1 MVVEILLKVLQAYL
15 PFFKLGIFIA
25 IELEKSNHMKLILS
39 LLLIYTFLNA
49 KITPYFSLIVHKPF
63 NAGLFDITEDYDR
76 SISAVGFSKE
86 FTQASH
92 TSRTY
97 TNAFDYLASV
107 SRKHGSQMTLLKVD
121 TQAKILLSK
130 VAKLSQFNKAVSIIK
145 TPTNGYFIGG
155 YTLDGSLLVA
165 KLNENG
171 NIIYT
176 KTFGTK
182 NYDKMNALIK
192 LKDGGLLAVGS
203 SFTSRD
209 AQDNIFQTGLGNNDI
224 FITKFTKNGQILW
237 SKKYGTQYDDKGID
251 AAQAEDGSIIILSS
265 TTSEQT
271 QDVSFMRLTE
281 NGDKLRLNNFITHAK
296 DKNLVIP
303 KKIIK
308 LRDNT
313 FLVSLIEYNQVK
325 KEHIRLV
332 KIDLH
337 TDILLDKN
345 IETTYPSGLNDIK
358 EFSNG
363 TLMGVGYVRD
373 KENTDGLA
381 MLLDS
386 HLSML
391 KQEHY
396 GDKSYDVFNAL
407 TILHNSKVAVA
418 GIHTDDDAQEGNMW
432 IVKLNHDAT
441 LTQLST
447 QSSNFYTV
455 LCKLFDKEIK
465 NKTVTIK
472 EDLTIEFSKEALYFQ
487 VGKCALN
494 TQQKEFLAQFNKKL
508 LNFLY
513 ANRENIS
520 ALEINGHTSS
530 EWKNANFTDKYL
542 NNENLS
548 MKRSFSVI
556 EAMFR
561 SQSSAMQHWLSKVIK
576 GSGLSFSKKVVL
588 NNIEDKKKS
597 RSVTFKIILK

>member
-1 MVVEILLKVLQAYL
+1 
-15 PFFKLGIFIA
+15 
-25 IELEKSNHMKLILS
+25 MKLILS

-49 KITPYFSLIVHKPF
+49 KTVPYFSLIVDKPF

-76 SISAVGFSKE
+76 TISAVGFSQK
-86 FTQASH
+86 FKHASNKTQ
-92 TSRTY
+92 TY

-107 SRKHGSQMTLLKVD
+107 SKKHGSQMTLIKVNN
-121 TQAKILLSK
+121 QAKILLSK
-130 VAKLSQFNKAVSIIK
+130 VVKLSQFNKAVSIIK
-145 TPTNGYFIGG
+145 TPTNGYFVGG

-165 KLNENG
+165 KLDLNG

-176 KTFGTK
+176 KIFGTK
-182 NYDKMNALIK
+182 NYDKMNALVK
-192 LKDGGLLAVGS
+192 LNDEGVLAVGS
-203 SFTSRD
+203 SFTSKD
-209 AQDNIFQTGLGNNDI
+209 SENNMFQTGLGNNDI
-224 FITKFTKNGQILW
+224 FITRFTKNGQILW
-237 SKKYGTQYDDKGID
+237 SKKYGTQYDDHGID
-251 AAQAEDGSIIILSS
+251 AVEAQDGSIIVLSRTIS
-265 TTSEQT
+265 QENS
-271 QDVSFMRLTE
+271 DVDFIHITE
-281 NGDKLRLNNFITHAK
+281 NGDKLQLTHLISNK
-296 DKNLVIP
+296 KNKNLVIP

-313 FLVSLIEYNQVK
+313 FLVSLTAYNQVK

-337 TDILLDKN
+337 TNVLLDKN
-345 IETTYPSGLNDIK
+345 IDTTYPSGLNDIK

-373 KENTDGLA
+373 KQNTDGLA

-391 KQEHY
+391 RQEHY
-396 GDKSYDVFNAL
+396 GGENYDVFNAL

-418 GIHTDDDAQEGNMW
+418 GIQTDDNTQEGNMW

-447 QSSNFYTV
+447 LSTNFYTV

-472 EDLTIEFSKEALYFQ
+472 EDLTIEFSKKSLYFQ
-487 VGKCALN
+487 AGKYALN
-494 TQQKEFLAQFNKKL
+494 PKQKEFLAQFSKKL

-513 ANRENIS
+513 TNRENIS
-520 ALEINGHTSS
+520 TLEINGHTSS
-530 EWKNANFTDKYL
+530 EWKNANFTDRYL

-561 SQSSAMQHWLSKVIK
+561 SQSGAMQHWLSKVIK

-588 NNIEDKKKS
+588 NNMEDKKKS
-597 RSVTFKIILK
+597 RKVTFKIILK